1 MSSRNGSRTRVRRS
15 PERSRSGRADLDA
28 VLDAGR
34 IAHVGIVDD
43 GQPYVIPMA
52 YARVGDDLV
61 LHGSTGSRLMRA
73 LADGAPACVTVTILD
88 GLVLARSAF
97 ESSMNYR
104 SAMVLGRARRLAG
117 AEADAALDA
126 LTDHLLPGRVPE
138 VRPMTARER
147 AATMVLA
154 LDLGEASVKVREGGP
169 EDPDENDPQWSS
181 IWAGVVPLEER
192 LGEPIPDGGS
202 ASLPLPSSV
211 AQWRR

>member
-1 MSSRNGSRTRVRRS
+1 MSDPSGSRTRVRRS
-15 PERSRSGRADLDA
+15 PERSRAGRAAVDA

-34 IAHVGIVDD
+34 IAHVGIIDD

-73 LADGAPACVTVTILD
+73 LADGVPACVTVTILD

-104 SAMVLGRARRLAG
+104 SAMVLGSARRLEG
-117 AEADAALDA
+117 AAAEAALDA

-169 EDPDENDPQWSS
+169 DDPDETDPRWAA
-181 IWAGVVPLEER
+181 IWAGVVPIEER
-192 LGEPIPDGGS
+192 LGDPVPDGGS
-202 ASLPLPSSV
+202 VALPLPASV